1 MLNLRKA
8 DSNSIKKCIVRSYLP
23 HVNGQI
29 YKKKKDIILYLTES
43 NLLQYL

>member
-29 YKKKKDIILYLTES
+29 YKKKKGHNFVPYRK
-43 NLLQYL
+43 